1 MKESSLKFYFMFEE
15 SITSAGFCS
24 VCRET
29 KGKCSGGGS
38 ADKGA
43 CRLHLYSWCLEWERS
58 PQDALAPVCEGVD
71 GLMKMSRFSCQIVW
85 HLSSAP
91 TVWDSGVGAL
101 VWRAALCDWQRGPV
115 SVTEEESTSIFCF
128 DRLQRGLDSLI
139 QSFVWLKVL
148 EPMGT
153 QIDTTVKI
161 TSMLEKS
168 SISSWAVLGKRNLI
182 SCLCVIL
189 RASTTSS
196 IWILITRKNLST
208 GWTQPGRVVERSTGC
223 AWTGAT
229 WRYRGPPA
237 LTVPRSAS

>member
-1 MKESSLKFYFMFEE
+1 MQHNFAQTSFKQIHIKIQSDWNKNKKKNSFIQSCCTFAFSYVFPQIHQQSWNKMKESSLKFYFMFEE

-29 KGKCSGGGS
+29 KGKCSSGGS

-43 CRLHLYSWCLEWERS
+43 CRRHLYSWCLEWERS
-58 PQDALAPVCEGVD
+58 PQDALAPVCEDVD

-153 QIDTTVKI
+153 
-161 TSMLEKS
+161 
-168 SISSWAVLGKRNLI
+168 
-182 SCLCVIL
+182 
-189 RASTTSS
+189 
-196 IWILITRKNLST
+196 
-208 GWTQPGRVVERSTGC
+208 
-223 AWTGAT
+223 
-229 WRYRGPPA
+229 
-237 LTVPRSAS
+237 

>member
-29 KGKCSGGGS
+29 EGKCSGGGS
-38 ADKGA
+38 ADKAA

-139 QSFVWLKVL
+139 QSFVWLKAL

-153 QIDTTVKI
+153 
-161 TSMLEKS
+161 
-168 SISSWAVLGKRNLI
+168 
-182 SCLCVIL
+182 
-189 RASTTSS
+189 
-196 IWILITRKNLST
+196 
-208 GWTQPGRVVERSTGC
+208 
-223 AWTGAT
+223 
-229 WRYRGPPA
+229 
-237 LTVPRSAS
+237 